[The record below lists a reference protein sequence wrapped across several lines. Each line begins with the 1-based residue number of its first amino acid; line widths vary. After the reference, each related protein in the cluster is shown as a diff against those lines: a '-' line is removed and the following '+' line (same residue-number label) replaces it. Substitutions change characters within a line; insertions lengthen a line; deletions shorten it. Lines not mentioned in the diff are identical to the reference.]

1 MKMDTAFP
9 VDHPHHPERAFERGR
24 EAYDC
29 GRPDTANPFDPR
41 TEEAQHLA
49 WNDGWEAGLEA
60 DFRSDD
66 A

>member
-1 MKMDTAFP
+1 MKHDTP
-9 VDHPHHPERAFERGR
+9 VIPDPFALGR

-41 TEEAQHLA
+41 AEEAAHLA
-49 WNDGWEAGLEA
+49 WNDGWEAGLDA
-60 DFRSDD
+60 DFGSED